1 MAPVER
7 PIVRLKSSASE
18 REATMDSN
26 SRLEGRLIFGRRI
39 GEKMRLTEGKDRERG
54 LETSL

>member
-1 MAPVER
+1 M
-7 PIVRLKSSASE
+7 VRLKSSASE

-26 SRLEGRLIFGRRI
+26 SRLGKRWVGREI
-39 GEKMRLTEGKDRERG
+39 GEKMRLTEGNDRERG

>member
-1 MAPVER
+1 MPDER

-26 SRLEGRLIFGRRI
+26 SRLEERLSGREI
-39 GEKMRLTEGKDRERG
+39 GEKMRGSPKGRIANVG
-54 LETSL
+54 